1 MRSWPGYLTAGS
13 LLLIAIGL
21 PWSHSFVSIGVGGVL
36 GITLLW
42 PDLRKK
48 LFDLFH
54 QEPFLTWPWIA
65 LYALHFLS
73 YLYTENCPQ
82 WWEEMRIKL
91 PLPLLWAATVV
102 AWRTLPENRQ
112 ALILWAFHAGLLVVG
127 IATAAKALA
136 NFSWAL
142 QEMREARY
150 VPMVGGIS
158 HIYFAGHLIGAL
170 LLLFVTPGP
179 HRLRLFVGSLY
190 LAIIHV
196 LALRTALFTLYGGL
210 VIGILYWMIR
220 KRHWLLGIG
229 LLGSLAGLIVLL
241 VTFWPPLRSRYQNLR
256 EDLAQYKRG
265 NLWYLSV
272 GTRLAA
278 LEASWQ
284 VFKESPLCGV
294 GIADNREA
302 IFEKEARLP
311 YNWGPQFYLLP
322 HHQFV
327 EYALGFGLIGLG
339 VFLSFW
345 IGAFWRERDPLWWAW
360 LAAWLLLM
368 QVEAF
373 LERQMG
379 LTMFLWGMGVL
390 WARLHPESSYGSYPN
405 ERQPGRG

>member
-1 MRSWPGYLTAGS
+1 MPAWSGYLVAGS

-21 PWSHSFVSIGVGGVL
+21 PWSHSFVSIGVGGL
-36 GITLLW
+36 IGITLLW

-48 LFDLFH
+48 LSALFH
-54 QEPFLTWPWIA
+54 QEPLLTWPWAA
-65 LYALHFLS
+65 LYALHLIS

-91 PLPLLWAATVV
+91 PMPLLWAATVV

-112 ALILWAFHAGLLVVG
+112 VLILWAFHAGLLIVG
-127 IATAAKALA
+127 GATAAKALA

-150 VPMVGGIS
+150 VPMVGGNS
-158 HIYFAGHLIGAL
+158 HIYFAGHLIAAL
-170 LLLFVTPGP
+170 LLLFVTPGSP
-179 HRLRLFVGSLY
+179 RLRLFVGALY
-190 LAIIHV
+190 LAIMHV
-196 LALRTALFTLYGGL
+196 LALRTALFTLYVGL
-210 VIGILYWMIR
+210 VIGILYWTIR
-220 KRHWLLGIG
+220 KRRWLPGIG
-229 LLGSLAGLIVLL
+229 LLGGLAGLIVLL
-241 VTFWPPLRSRYQNLR
+241 VTFWGPLRSRYQNVR
-256 EDLAQYKRG
+256 EDLAQYRRG
-265 NLWYLSV
+265 NLWHLSV
-272 GTRLAA
+272 GTRIAA

-284 VFKESPLCGV
+284 VFRECPLWGV
-294 GIADNREA
+294 GIADNRDA
-302 IFEKEARLP
+302 VFEKEARLP
-311 YNWGPQFYLLP
+311 YEWGPQFYLLP

-345 IGAFWRERDPLWWAW
+345 VGAFWRERHPLWWGW

-379 LTMFLWGMGVL
+379 LTVFLWGMGVL
-390 WARLHPESSYGSYPN
+390 WARLHPESFHASYPAN
-405 ERQPGRG
+405 RQTGRG